1 MDVWGFPGGTS
12 GKEPICQ
19 CRRHK
24 RCGSDP
30 WVGKVPWRRVW
41 QPTPVSLPGESHGQ
55 RSLAGYS
62 PWGTKESDTT
72 ERLSTA
78 QRAGRLM
85 FSSLRLSVSRCSCVF
100 LGAASWRL
108 LRGGCSS
115 GTMSACLLS
124 RQLGQHVPALY
135 HPFLTM
141 WRCRCDHPFW
151 KWPCMLWPSH
161 SNPVTFEACPI

>member
-1 MDVWGFPGGTS
+1 MSFCRLMTHLCLWKFAICNQTCNAGHFIGACTLITS
-12 GKEPICQ
+12 YEM
-19 CRRHK
+19 
-24 RCGSDP
+24 
-30 WVGKVPWRRVW
+30 VP
-41 QPTPVSLPGESHGQ
+41 
-55 RSLAGYS
+55 
-62 PWGTKESDTT
+62 
-72 ERLSTA
+72 ERDSTA